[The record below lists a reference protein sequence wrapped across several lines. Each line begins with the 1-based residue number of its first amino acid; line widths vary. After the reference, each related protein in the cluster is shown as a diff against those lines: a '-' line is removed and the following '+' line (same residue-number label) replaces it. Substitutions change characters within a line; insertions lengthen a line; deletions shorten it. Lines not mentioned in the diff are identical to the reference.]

1 MLTERL
7 EKVKNLV
14 DNSKITADVGTDH
27 GYVPILLIKEKRA
40 EYVIASDVNQG
51 PLDSAKRN
59 LLKYGVSDK
68 AETRLG
74 SGLLTLKPDEADTVI
89 IAGMGGV
96 LMADLL
102 EEGKEVAV
110 TVENFILQP
119 MNSQDY
125 LRKYLHKNGYIIEFE
140 CLAREREKIYN
151 ILKVKRGEDKPFS
164 NEIYYHMGTNFKFTD
179 DELVNYYLT
188 KKHAHYSNV
197 IRNLKNASREVDKQ
211 LEEYRLLKREIE
223 EVMKN
228 RGIIYD

>member
-14 DNSKITADVGTDH
+14 ENSKIAADVGTDH

-40 EYVIASDVNQG
+40 GYVIASDVNKG
-51 PLDSAKRN
+51 PLESAKAN

-74 SGLLTLKPDEADTVI
+74 SGLLTLKPNEADTVI

-102 EEGKEVAV
+102 EEGKEIAK
-110 TVENFILQP
+110 TVESFILQP

-140 CLAREREKIYN
+140 CLAREKEKIYN
-151 ILKVKRGEDKPFS
+151 ILKVKRGEDKPFPK
-164 NEIYYHMGTNFKFTD
+164 EIYYHTGMDFKFTD
-179 DELVNYYLT
+179 DELVNSYLL
-188 KKHAHYSNV
+188 KKHNHYNSV
-197 IRNLKNASREVDKQ
+197 IKNLENASREVNKQ
-211 LEEYRLLKREIE
+211 LEEYRLLKNEIE
-223 EVMKN
+223 EVMN
-228 RGIIYD
+228 MRGINL

>member
-14 DNSKITADVGTDH
+14 ENSEITADVGTDH

-40 EYVIASDVNQG
+40 KHVIASDVNQG

-59 LLKYGVSDK
+59 LFKYGVSDK
-68 AETRLG
+68 TETRLG
-74 SGLLTLKPDEADTVI
+74 SGLLTLKQNEADTVI

-102 EEGKEVAV
+102 EEGKEIAKTIKSFV
-110 TVENFILQP
+110 LQP

-125 LRKYLHKNGYIIEFE
+125 LRKYLIENGYIIEFE

-151 ILKVKRGEDKPFS
+151 ILKVKRGESAPFEK
-164 NEIYYHMGTNFKFTD
+164 EIYYHIGENFKFTD
-179 DELVNYYLT
+179 EELLNYYLT
-188 KKHAHYSNV
+188 KKHNHYSSV
-197 IRNLKNASREVDKQ
+197 IKNLENASREVDKQ
-211 LEEYRLLKREIE
+211 LEEYRLLEREIE
-223 EVMKN
+223 EVMKK
-228 RGIIYD
+228 RGINL